1 MPGIWRTAS
10 EPKLSRCAGSSARR
24 RGSGPCDIGLHG
36 GGGESRFLCQHLS
49 KVFST
54 VWHFVC
60 EFRETS
66 FYEISLETVL
76 K

>member
-1 MPGIWRTAS
+1 MPGIWEMAS
-10 EPKLSRCAGSSARR
+10 EPKLSRCAGSSTRR
-24 RGSGPCDIGLHG
+24 RGSRTCDIGLHG
-36 GGGESRFLCQHLS
+36 GGGESRFLCPHLS
-49 KVFST
+49 TVFST

-60 EFRETS
+60 EFRETN